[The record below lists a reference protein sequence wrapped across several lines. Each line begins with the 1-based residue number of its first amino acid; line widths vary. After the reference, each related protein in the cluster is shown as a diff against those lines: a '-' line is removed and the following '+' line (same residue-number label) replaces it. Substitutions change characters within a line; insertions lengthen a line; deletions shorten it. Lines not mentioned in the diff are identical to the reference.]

1 MLEESLSKLKIYVVG
16 YSKEYANW
24 MLGKLVN
31 NIDEADLV
39 VFTGGEDVDP
49 SLYNQERNPR
59 TQSNLERDIYEKS
72 VFELALKL
80 DKPMVGICRGSQF
93 LCVMAGG
100 QLVQHQDNPLY
111 VHNLLNYDGDMN
123 VETTSTHHQA
133 QYPYNLPTNEYKILG
148 WTQGLSKFHEG
159 GKQQELYQDATK
171 ECEVVYYKKIN
182 ALGIQGHPESM
193 FDNPRHKHSVTWFQ
207 SVLNKFKF
215 GVYKHMC
222 TTSKYQSI

>member
-1 MLEESLSKLKIYVVG
+1 MLEDSLSKLKIYVVG

-49 SLYNQERNPR
+49 SLYNQDRNPR
-59 TQSNLERDIYEKS
+59 TSSNLERDIYEKS
-72 VFELALKL
+72 VFEQALKL
-80 DKPMVGICRGSQF
+80 GKPMVGICRGSQF

-100 QLVQHQDNPLY
+100 QLVQHQQNPLY

-133 QYPYNLPTNEYKILG
+133 QYPYNLPTDEYKILG
-148 WTQGLSKFHEG
+148 WTHGLSKFHEG
-159 GKQQELYQDATK
+159 GRQQELYQDGTK

-193 FDNPRHKHSVTWFQ
+193 FGNERHKHSVTWFQ
-207 SVLNKFKF
+207 SVLNKFKL